1 MQQLVDFLNP
11 LKNALVSAP
20 GEFKYTLS
28 IILSGIWCIAF
39 GIYTAELLF
48 IGYNIIGHVALI
60 SCLFATYAVFTY
72 AQQYAKGGAKKKAN
86 KVIWALD
93 REG

>member
-1 MQQLVDFLNP
+1 MQQLIDFLNP
-11 LKNALVSAP
+11 LKNALVHAP

-48 IGYNIIGHVALI
+48 IGYNIIGHIALI
-60 SCLFATYAVFTY
+60 SCLFVTYAAFTY
-72 AQQYAKGGAKKKAN
+72 AQQYAQGGPQKTTNA
-86 KVIWALD
+86 VVWALD